1 MRIFG
6 LERKATVADDA
17 TLRHPMGFAKLE
29 QGPLEE
35 NNAPEL
41 EACASQ
47 NAANEFRAHRYSL
60 HAPAPEF
67 VASPIVDPMGGQGQT
82 SKMTRECIEKPAR
95 KTNGE
100 L

>member
-6 LERKATVADDA
+6 LERKATVVDDA
-17 TLRHPMGFAKLE
+17 NLRHPMGFAKLE

-35 NNAPEL
+35 NKAPEL

-60 HAPAPEF
+60 HAPASEF
-67 VASPIVDPMGGQGQT
+67 VASPIVDPMAGQGQT
-82 SKMTRECIEKPAR
+82 SKTTRECIEKPAS
-95 KTNGE
+95 E
-100 L
+100 D